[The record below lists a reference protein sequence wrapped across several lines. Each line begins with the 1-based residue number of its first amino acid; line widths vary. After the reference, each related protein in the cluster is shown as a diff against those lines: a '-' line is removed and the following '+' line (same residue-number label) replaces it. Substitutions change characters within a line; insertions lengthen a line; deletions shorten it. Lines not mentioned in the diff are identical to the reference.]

1 MKTCKHV
8 LKCVFT
14 SFFSN
19 YILVVCQQ
27 QGVFRINCIDCLDR
41 TNVVQTAIAKSVL
54 ETQLLKLGLIPPEH
68 GIPDDLRLVFQNLW
82 ANNGDALSR
91 QYAGT
96 NALKGDFTRTG
107 ERNLHGL
114 MKDGKHIHISQ
125 RSRNF

>member
-1 MKTCKHV
+1 MFSR
-8 LKCVFT
+8 VF
-14 SFFSN
+14 FFSN

-125 RSRNF
+125 WDKYRKVVH

>member
-1 MKTCKHV
+1 M
-8 LKCVFT
+8 
-14 SFFSN
+14 
-19 YILVVCQQ
+19 
-27 QGVFRINCIDCLDR
+27 
-41 TNVVQTAIAKSVL
+41 VQTAIAKSVL

-114 MKDGKHIHISQ
+114 MKDGKHCVYVLGKKLELI
-125 RSRNF
+125 FMF

>member
-1 MKTCKHV
+1 MNSWFSASSQLSSTLV
-8 LKCVFT
+8 TDQILPRFYLKYFT
-14 SFFSN
+14 FLLL
-19 YILVVCQQ
+19 Y
-27 QGVFRINCIDCLDR
+27 IDCLDR

-82 ANNGDALSR
+82 ANNGDALSK

-114 MKDGKHIHISQ
+114 MKDGKYSTPP
-125 RSRNF
+125 